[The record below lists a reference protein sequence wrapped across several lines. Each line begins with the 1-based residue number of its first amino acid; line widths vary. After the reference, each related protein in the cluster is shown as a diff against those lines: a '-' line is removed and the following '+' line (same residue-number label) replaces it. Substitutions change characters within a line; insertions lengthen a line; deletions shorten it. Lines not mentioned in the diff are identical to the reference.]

1 MPRRVSVKSRPRYRA
16 NWSHE
21 NKGCIITTGT
31 ELVNGLFQGG
41 SNVVPAST
49 TQGTRTVSNFDIT
62 VPTPFGSSSGVSE
75 VYWAL
80 VYCPQGETVNSLFAA
95 SGSPEGSLYEP
106 NQYVLASGISDSSAG
121 PIRIKSRMSRKLQ
134 SGDFISLVIGTTVQ
148 SSTTNTRALVSY
160 SVKYN

>member
-1 MPRRVSVKSRPRYRA
+1 MVRKSVKSRYYKKA

-21 NKGCIITTGT
+21 NKGCEIQVGS

-41 SNVVPAST
+41 SVVVPAST
-49 TQGTRTVSNFDIT
+49 VQGTRTVGNFDIT

-80 VYCPQGETVNSLFAA
+80 VYCPQGETVKSLFAT
-95 SGSPEGSLYEP
+95 SGSLEGSLYEP

-121 PIRIKSRMSRKLQ
+121 PIRIRSRMRRKLQ
-134 SGDFISLVIGTTVQ
+134 SGDFLSLVVGTTVQ
-148 SSTTNTRALVSY
+148 SATTNTRALVSY
-160 SVKYN
+160 SIKYN

>member
-1 MPRRVSVKSRPRYRA
+1 MVRKSVKSRYYKKN

-21 NKGCIITTGT
+21 NKGCLITAGS

-41 SNVVPAST
+41 SNIVPAT
-49 TQGTRTVSNFDIT
+49 TVQGTRTVGNFDIT
-62 VPTPFGSSSGVSE
+62 VPTPFNSSSGVSE

-80 VYCPQGETVNSLFAA
+80 VYCPQGETVKSLFATD
-95 SGSPEGSLYEP
+95 GTPEGSLYEP

-121 PIRIKSRMSRKLQ
+121 PIRIRSRMHRKLQ
-134 SGDFISLVIGTTVQ
+134 SGDFISLIIGTTVQ
-148 SSTTNTRALVSY
+148 SSTTQTRALVSY